1 MPQQEQERYSSGTTL
16 DSGVRRV
23 DLHVAAW
30 GAAIV
35 VGSLA
40 FADRSVLFGAL
51 AGALLAF
58 VNWLGFRWAAVRL
71 ALVAER
77 GRFMLFLAIK
87 SGAVLGLVGLV
98 LWTRL
103 VHPLAFAVG
112 LSSLVAGIVSRSF
125 VQALSDGEAALREQG
140 K

>member
-1 MPQQEQERYSSGTTL
+1 
-16 DSGVRRV
+16 V

-30 GAAIV
+30 GVIIV
-35 VGSLA
+35 AGSLP
-40 FADRSVLFGAL
+40 FADRSILCGAL
-51 AGALLAF
+51 AGAVLAF
-58 VNWLGFRWAAVRL
+58 VNWFGFRWAAVRL

-77 GRFMLFLAIK
+77 GRFMLFLALK
-87 SGAVLGLVGLV
+87 SGAMLGTVGLV

-112 LSSLVAGIVSRSF
+112 LSALVAGIVSRSF
-125 VQALSDGEAALREQG
+125 VQALSEGSAALREQG